1 MDSHAARGIYADEHL
16 RRASAGQPNL
26 DIDKRA
32 VIECFVMNPVMY
44 VWVRPLPKSLPANP
58 HVVLLR
64 LQLYAFIHHSQ
75 TEVARNRTWLICDP
89 NQTIGKYRFF

>member
-32 VIECFVMNPVMY
+32 VIECFVMNPVM
-44 VWVRPLPKSLPANP
+44 
-58 HVVLLR
+58 
-64 LQLYAFIHHSQ
+64 
-75 TEVARNRTWLICDP
+75 
-89 NQTIGKYRFF
+89 